1 MVDKNARAVILYLST
16 KKPVADANPRRAKHN
31 QTFPLIAS

>member
-1 MVDKNARAVILYLST
+1 MVDNKCSLAIIYLST

>member
-1 MVDKNARAVILYLST
+1 MVDINAGSVIIYLST
-16 KKPVADANPRRAKHN
+16 KKPAVDANPRRAKHN